1 MQTIYIDI
9 SNKTVI
15 PTIYAKQGDVGRR
28 FLAVLTDGSV
38 PYLLPA
44 GYALSVWYEG
54 DSGEGNYTHIGEKSA
69 FSVDGNKVAVEMIT
83 QMLSVPG
90 KGSLCL
96 SLNYGENQIA
106 SWNIEYVIESVPGSE
121 SDEAKEYYT
130 AFSKAVSEL
139 PYPDETLSV
148 PGKAADAAATGIALA
163 GKLPAVESAEYPGC
177 YYRTANGTSE
187 WLNPPMVIGTEYR
200 TAERYAGKAVYAK
213 AVSLGN
219 LPNAATKQVRYTASG
234 VVATNIVN
242 IRGIAMNESGRPQP
256 LPLDYN
262 GLLIEIHA
270 NAEFVFVRTIDD
282 NSTWTAVAVVKYT
295 KD

>member
-1 MQTIYIDI
+1 MMALEIMKENVQIIQALSDYPNQEEGLTAGEM
-9 SNKTVI
+9 K
-15 PTIYAKQGDVGRR
+15 AKFDEA
-28 FLAVLTDGSV
+28 AVLLQRYINERLVPAVNEKVEKALLDSAVADGVSKALETEAAELAAAAAALI
-38 PYLLPA
+38 PKD
-44 GYALSVWYEG
+44 GALSPTSENPVQ
-54 DSGEGNYTHIGEKSA
+54 
-69 FSVDGNKVAVEMIT
+69 NKVLYA
-83 QMLSVPG
+83 
-90 KGSLCL
+90 
-96 SLNYGENQIA
+96 
-106 SWNIEYVIESVPGSE
+106 
-121 SDEAKEYYT
+121 
-130 AFSKAVSEL
+130 
-139 PYPDETLSV
+139 
-148 PGKAADAAATGIALA
+148 ALA
-163 GKLPAVESAEYPGC
+163 GKLPAVESTEYPGC
-177 YYRTANGTSE
+177 YYRTVNGTSE

-200 TAERYAGKAVYAK
+200 TTERYSGKAVYEK